1 MKLEDMRVGVL
12 VKCTKPEWDCYDDI
26 FEITKELPDNEWEIT
41 RRPYWQRRQSGKGIK
56 NLRTTF
62 VVKQEVL
69 QHNFKIDKVHQQA
82 HISMLPSKAITI
94 NIGFDKITTAESM
107 GKKVKVG
114 LYHEDKYD
122 EFVGAVEA
130 LAKLYDRKS
139 PFDEIEELKE
149 AARAAED
156 TVEVTEMS
164 DERST
169 VEKEEEPKPHSPV
182 DDMENKEEELEEEEP
197 EKTFVI
203 KCYGGNNV
211 LFKIIE
217 GEYIT
222 YVDPFNQEG
231 NDEFEKI
238 INNLSTHY
246 DRKSPLEEIQEL
258 KDAQKAAVKLLGF
271 EDLAEKLYLPEEDKD
286 RHSPVDDMDLTPPL
300 EVGCLIKLKNP
311 YTDKLKGKWFK
322 VTCIGT
328 CLGYDTA
335 VIPVFLEQNKIALK
349 AFREKDLEVV
359 CERYRNIWDKNLKY
373 QFGDRVVLTQTGFNV
388 KRKSYG
394 TVIDWR
400 QYNNENYYI
409 VHWDDE
415 DARFIEGKEELIP
428 EDYLLP
434 VRYE

>member
-1 MKLEDMRVGVL
+1 MKLEDMKVGAF
-12 VKCTKPEWDCYDDI
+12 VKCTKPEWECYGDI

-41 RRPYWQRRQSGKGIK
+41 RIPFWQRRESGKGIK
-56 NLRTTF
+56 SLRTTF
-62 VVKQEVL
+62 VIKQKIL
-69 QHNFKIDKVHQQA
+69 QHNFKIDKVIEQA
-82 HISMLPSKAITI
+82 HTNMLPSKAITI
-94 NIGFDKITTAESM
+94 NIRFDKTTTAESM
-107 GKKVKVG
+107 GKKVTVG

-130 LAKLYDRKS
+130 LAKLYGRKS
-139 PFDEIEELKE
+139 PFDEIEKLKE
-149 AARAAED
+149 AARAAEEPIEA
-156 TVEVTEMS
+156 TEVS
-164 DERST
+164 DEWST
-169 VEKEEEPKPHSPV
+169 VEKEEPTP
-182 DDMENKEEELEEEEP
+182 
-197 EKTFVI
+197 
-203 KCYGGNNV
+203 
-211 LFKIIE
+211 
-217 GEYIT
+217 
-222 YVDPFNQEG
+222 
-231 NDEFEKI
+231 
-238 INNLSTHY
+238 
-246 DRKSPLEEIQEL
+246 
-258 KDAQKAAVKLLGF
+258 
-271 EDLAEKLYLPEEDKD
+271 
-286 RHSPVDDMDLTPPL
+286 HSPVDDMDLTPPL

-322 VTCIGT
+322 VACIGT

-335 VIPVFLEQNKIALK
+335 VIPVFLEPNKIALK

>member
-12 VKCTKPEWDCYDDI
+12 IKCTKPEWYCYGDI
-26 FEITKELPDNEWEIT
+26 FEITKEFPDGKWEIT
-41 RRPYWQRRQSGKGIK
+41 IRSYTQMRESGKRMKVLNPVSIVSQQ
-56 NLRTTF
+56 T
-62 VVKQEVL
+62 L
-69 QHNFKIDKVHQQA
+69 QHNFKLYKQHTVRKE
-82 HISMLPSKAITI
+82 L
-94 NIGFDKITTAESM
+94 KIVCFADNTTFAGDGTVGET
-107 GKKVKVG
+107 VG

-149 AARAAED
+149 AVRTARD
-156 TVEVTEMS
+156 TVEATEVS
-164 DERST
+164 DEWST
-169 VEKEEEPKPHSPV
+169 VEKEEPKPHQPV

-203 KCYGGNNV
+203 KCYSGNNI

-217 GEYIT
+217 GEHIT
-222 YVDPFNQEG
+222 YVDPFNQDG
-231 NDEFEKI
+231 NNEFEKI
-238 INNLSTHY
+238 INSLSTHY

-271 EDLAEKLYLPEEDKD
+271 EDLAEKLYLPEEDKN

-300 EVGCLIKLKNP
+300 EAGCLIKLKNP
-311 YTDKLKGKWFK
+311 YTDKLKGKWFR
-322 VTCIGT
+322 VACIGT
-328 CLGYDTA
+328 CLGHDTA
-335 VIPVFLEQNKIALK
+335 VIPVFLEPNKVTLK
-349 AFREKDLEVV
+349 AFREKDFEVV
-359 CERYRNIWDKNLKY
+359 CERYRNIWDSELKY

-400 QYNNENYYI
+400 QYSNENYYI

-428 EDYLLP
+428 EYCLLP